1 MEAKDIIKWSILG
14 FFILFLLTGLS
25 LIIFAVTVPTPF
37 GDYLTMKAAAFPVNY
52 GLRIGLLILI
62 LFIAALFFF
71 AIAKENNR
79 LLTLVAILLIIL
91 FLVEFIMGI
100 VYFTM
105 KSEVKLNKKK
115 FSNGQQMMAEYG
127 QDKKVTEAMDRIQR
141 TYACCGIVDYRD
153 WFTSKWAAAQVRE
166 TNLCGVSSFN
176 TSPNRIQFYGLIFS
190 VSPSPLYTPISIYSV
205 NALPSGGGS
214 RPSGRGRF

>member
-14 FFILFLLTGLS
+14 FFILFFLTGLS
-25 LIIFAVTVPTPF
+25 LIIFAVTVATPF

-62 LFIAALFFF
+62 LFIAGLCFF
-71 AIAKENNR
+71 AIVKENNR
-79 LLTLVAILLIIL
+79 LLTLVAILFIIL

-100 VYFTM
+100 VYFSM
-105 KSEVKLNKKK
+105 KSEIKLNKKK

-127 QDKKVTEAMDRIQR
+127 LDKKVTEGLDRIQR

-153 WFTSKWAAAQVRE
+153 WFTSKWAAAQVCE
-166 TNLCGVSSFN
+166 THPSL
-176 TSPNRIQFYGLIFS
+176 L
-190 VSPSPLYTPISIYSV
+190 SPL
-205 NALPSGGGS
+205 
-214 RPSGRGRF
+214 F

>member
-62 LFIAALFFF
+62 LFIAGLCFF

-79 LLTLVAILLIIL
+79 LLTLVAILFIIL

-127 QDKKVTEAMDRIQR
+127 LDKKVTEGLDRIQR

-153 WFTSKWAAAQVRE
+153 WFTSKWAAAQVCK
-166 TNLCGVSSFN
+166 TLVSYNHSPPCSPTSSF
-176 TSPNRIQFYGLIFS
+176 S
-190 VSPSPLYTPISIYSV
+190 VNPPSPTRKALIIYYLPI
-205 NALPSGGGS
+205 LGGG
-214 RPSGRGRF
+214 GGHRFTV